1 MTLIITELYAL
12 SKVKKIGNVSDHLT
26 PPGPFAE
33 YLLSNLSF
41 YSNTIAIIL
50 V

>member
-1 MTLIITELYAL
+1 MSLIITELYAF
-12 SKVKKIGNVSDHLT
+12 SKVKKIGIVSDHLT
-26 PPGPFAE
+26 PSGSFAE
-33 YLLSNLSF
+33 YLVSNLSF